1 MPPAGV
7 HLAALETYYAPKE
20 VKEHVFEGSLINEN
34 KGGILD
40 APTFYVGFDVLC
52 V

>member
-1 MPPAGV
+1 M
-7 HLAALETYYAPKE
+7 
-20 VKEHVFEGSLINEN
+20 KEHICEGSLINEN

-40 APTFYVGFDVLC
+40 ASTFYVGFDVLC